1 MMFESN
7 SCISSSN
14 SPDRFDTQLLITLI
28 NFRKECLAV
37 LSRSDLVHIDLWI
50 DKLNLLTSIPIVRD
64 HYINCPGALD
74 PFAAA
79 AAVDIPDTCACN
91 TCAIIDHKFE
101 LLRKE
106 YGISML

>member
-1 MMFESN
+1 MMMMFEPSSCN
-7 SCISSSN
+7 SSAE
-14 SPDRFDTQLLITLI
+14 RFDTQLLTTLI

-37 LSRSDLVHIDLWI
+37 LTRSDLVRINLWI
-50 DKLNLLTSIPIVRD
+50 DKLNILTSIPIARD
-64 HYINCPGALD
+64 HYINCPGALE
-74 PFAAA
+74 PF

-106 YGISML
+106 YGISMI

>member
-1 MMFESN
+1 MMMFEPS
-7 SCISSSN
+7 SCSSSAE
-14 SPDRFDTQLLITLI
+14 RFDTQLLITLI

-37 LSRSDLVHIDLWI
+37 LTRSDLVRINLWI
-50 DKLNLLTSIPIVRD
+50 DKLNILTSIPIARE
-64 HYINCPGALD
+64 HYINCPGALE

-79 AAVDIPDTCACN
+79 DIPDTCACN

-106 YGISML
+106 YGISMI